1 VSSATVNLRVG
12 IGYDSHRLEPGGPLR
27 LGGVSVSNDLHA
39 VGHSDAD
46 ALLHALIDALLGAA
60 SLGDIGELFPNTD
73 SANRG
78 RDSASMVSAVRD
90 RLRGQDWRIVNVD
103 CIVML
108 ERPKLGHHKD
118 AMRMR
123 IAELLEIPAQSI
135 GVKAKT
141 GEGVDA
147 VGRGEAVA
155 AQCVALLER
164 TARPEIE

>member
-1 VSSATVNLRVG
+1 M
-12 IGYDSHRLEPGGPLR
+12 
-27 LGGVSVSNDLHA
+27 
-39 VGHSDAD
+39 
-46 ALLHALIDALLGAA
+46 
-60 SLGDIGELFPNTD
+60 GDIGELFPNTD

-78 RDSASMVSAVRD
+78 RDSASMVTAVRD
-90 RLRGQDWRIVNVD
+90 RLRGEDWRIVNVD

-123 IAELLEIPAQSI
+123 IAELLEIPAHNV

-147 VGRGEAVA
+147 IGRGEAIG
-155 AQCVALLER
+155 AQCIALLER
-164 TARPEIE
+164 TTSVETE